1 MGTIYSNSDG
11 LRLHLGTRIADEE
24 AGFGE
29 TGAVG
34 SYKEIALVVTGL
46 DFVSNVYIGNANL
59 TLPKGAIIH
68 AAALVEVESA
78 FTLGGTTP
86 TILIGVSG
94 SSASNYLASVSSAQ
108 AGAAGTYSIAPAGTL
123 STSTPLAADAA
134 ITVSLGGTS
143 PTVTAAGRLT
153 LRVTYRDVGLAA

>member
-1 MGTIYSNSDG
+1 MGTIYSNADG

-34 SYKEIALVVTGL
+34 SFKEVALVVTGL

-59 TLPKGAIIH
+59 TLPKGAMIH
-68 AAALVEVESA
+68 GASLVEVESA

-94 SSASNYLASVSSAQ
+94 SIATNYLASVSSAQ
-108 AGAAGTYSIAPAGTL
+108 AGAAAAYNISPAGTL
-123 STSTPLAADAA
+123 AVNTPLTADAI
-134 ITVSLGGTS
+134 ITVALGGTT
-143 PTVTAAGRLT
+143 PTVTSAGRLT
-153 LRVTYRDVGLAA
+153 LRVTYRDVGIA